1 MQLLV
6 WGVAPFKTF
15 DQETDD
21 INQAFRSLYYTGS
34 ALCIFFPCFTHLCLP
49 FIYVFLLHIS
59 GHPKVSHFT
68 SLSFSNQNV
77 SSGKVS
83 VNNLWQISL
92 DLHRH
97 RQERILN
104 VLLFWNTINDVYTL
118 IFYERLNVTRV
129 TLFKY
134 IHTIERKG
142 ADAFFVC
149 WLICKMSHQEPKTTR
164 KYFNL
169 QISKRGNS
177 SHQQFPEQ
185 TSSAV
190 VTSNLFVVWYLS
202 LCNKCHL
209 IHGSFSGNQGD
220 LHTEHTHSIPIR
232 DLREIETY

>member
-1 MQLLV
+1 MPQPTIYCNNKAHDSFQPWATLSISPLLQAREDKLKGLSCYRLNSNLGESRIITCFIDVTDTGSNLKGYLWKKQTQTNKQKNSTYLQLLV

-118 IFYERLNVTRV
+118 IF
-129 TLFKY
+129 
-134 IHTIERKG
+134 
-142 ADAFFVC
+142 
-149 WLICKMSHQEPKTTR
+149 
-164 KYFNL
+164 
-169 QISKRGNS
+169 
-177 SHQQFPEQ
+177 
-185 TSSAV
+185 
-190 VTSNLFVVWYLS
+190 
-202 LCNKCHL
+202 
-209 IHGSFSGNQGD
+209 
-220 LHTEHTHSIPIR
+220 
-232 DLREIETY
+232 

>member
-1 MQLLV
+1 MPQPTIYCNNKAHDSLQPWATLSISLLLQAREDKLKGLSCYRLNSNLGESRIITCFIDVTDTGSNLKGYLWKKQTQTNKQKNSTYLQLLV

-118 IFYERLNVTRV
+118 IF
-129 TLFKY
+129 
-134 IHTIERKG
+134 
-142 ADAFFVC
+142 
-149 WLICKMSHQEPKTTR
+149 
-164 KYFNL
+164 
-169 QISKRGNS
+169 
-177 SHQQFPEQ
+177 
-185 TSSAV
+185 
-190 VTSNLFVVWYLS
+190 
-202 LCNKCHL
+202 
-209 IHGSFSGNQGD
+209 
-220 LHTEHTHSIPIR
+220 
-232 DLREIETY
+232 

>member
-1 MQLLV
+1 MPQPTIYCNNKAHDSFQPWATLSISLLLQAREDKLKGLSCYRLNSNLGESRIITCFIDVTDTGSNLKGYLWKKQTQTNKQKNSTYLQLLV

-15 DQETDD
+15 DQEIDD

-118 IFYERLNVTRV
+118 IF
-129 TLFKY
+129 
-134 IHTIERKG
+134 
-142 ADAFFVC
+142 
-149 WLICKMSHQEPKTTR
+149 
-164 KYFNL
+164 
-169 QISKRGNS
+169 
-177 SHQQFPEQ
+177 
-185 TSSAV
+185 
-190 VTSNLFVVWYLS
+190 
-202 LCNKCHL
+202 
-209 IHGSFSGNQGD
+209 
-220 LHTEHTHSIPIR
+220 
-232 DLREIETY
+232 

>member
-1 MQLLV
+1 MPQPTIYCNNKAHDSLQPWATLSISLLLHAREDKLKGLSCYRLNSNLGESRIITCFIDVTDTGSNLKGYLWKKQTQTNKQKNSTYLQLLV

-15 DQETDD
+15 DQETED

-104 VLLFWNTINDVYTL
+104 VLRFWNTINDVYTL
-118 IFYERLNVTRV
+118 IF
-129 TLFKY
+129 
-134 IHTIERKG
+134 
-142 ADAFFVC
+142 
-149 WLICKMSHQEPKTTR
+149 
-164 KYFNL
+164 
-169 QISKRGNS
+169 
-177 SHQQFPEQ
+177 
-185 TSSAV
+185 
-190 VTSNLFVVWYLS
+190 
-202 LCNKCHL
+202 
-209 IHGSFSGNQGD
+209 
-220 LHTEHTHSIPIR
+220 
-232 DLREIETY
+232 

>member
-1 MQLLV
+1 MTQPTIYCNNKAHDSLQPWETLSISLLLQAREDKLKGLSCYRLNSNLGESRTITCFIDLTDTGSNLKGYLWKKQTQTNKQKNSTYLQLLV

-15 DQETDD
+15 DQETED

-59 GHPKVSHFT
+59 CHPKVSHFT

-118 IFYERLNVTRV
+118 IF
-129 TLFKY
+129 
-134 IHTIERKG
+134 
-142 ADAFFVC
+142 
-149 WLICKMSHQEPKTTR
+149 
-164 KYFNL
+164 
-169 QISKRGNS
+169 
-177 SHQQFPEQ
+177 
-185 TSSAV
+185 
-190 VTSNLFVVWYLS
+190 
-202 LCNKCHL
+202 
-209 IHGSFSGNQGD
+209 
-220 LHTEHTHSIPIR
+220 
-232 DLREIETY
+232 

>member
-1 MQLLV
+1 MPQPTIYCNYKAHDSLQPWATLSISLLLQAREDKLKGLSCYRLNSNLGESRIITCFIDVIDSGSNLKGYLWKKQTQTNKKNSTYLQLLV

-104 VLLFWNTINDVYTL
+104 VLLFWNTINDIYTL
-118 IFYERLNVTRV
+118 IF
-129 TLFKY
+129 
-134 IHTIERKG
+134 
-142 ADAFFVC
+142 
-149 WLICKMSHQEPKTTR
+149 
-164 KYFNL
+164 
-169 QISKRGNS
+169 
-177 SHQQFPEQ
+177 
-185 TSSAV
+185 
-190 VTSNLFVVWYLS
+190 
-202 LCNKCHL
+202 
-209 IHGSFSGNQGD
+209 
-220 LHTEHTHSIPIR
+220 
-232 DLREIETY
+232 

>member
-1 MQLLV
+1 MPQPTIYCNNKAHDSLQPWATLSISLLLQAREDKLKGLSCYRLNSNLGESRIITCFIDVTDTGSNLKGYQWKKQTQTNKQNNSTYLQLLV

-118 IFYERLNVTRV
+118 IF
-129 TLFKY
+129 
-134 IHTIERKG
+134 
-142 ADAFFVC
+142 
-149 WLICKMSHQEPKTTR
+149 
-164 KYFNL
+164 
-169 QISKRGNS
+169 
-177 SHQQFPEQ
+177 
-185 TSSAV
+185 
-190 VTSNLFVVWYLS
+190 
-202 LCNKCHL
+202 
-209 IHGSFSGNQGD
+209 
-220 LHTEHTHSIPIR
+220 
-232 DLREIETY
+232 

>member
-1 MQLLV
+1 MPQPTIYCNNKAHDSLQPWATLSISLLLQAREDKLKGLSCYRLNSNLGESRIITCFIDVTDTGSNLKGYLWKKQTQTNKQKNSTYLQLLV

-15 DQETDD
+15 DQETED

-118 IFYERLNVTRV
+118 IF
-129 TLFKY
+129 
-134 IHTIERKG
+134 
-142 ADAFFVC
+142 
-149 WLICKMSHQEPKTTR
+149 
-164 KYFNL
+164 
-169 QISKRGNS
+169 
-177 SHQQFPEQ
+177 
-185 TSSAV
+185 
-190 VTSNLFVVWYLS
+190 
-202 LCNKCHL
+202 
-209 IHGSFSGNQGD
+209 
-220 LHTEHTHSIPIR
+220 
-232 DLREIETY
+232 

>member
-1 MQLLV
+1 MPQTTIYCNKKAHDSFQPWATLSISLLLQAREDKLKGLSCYRLNSNLGESRIITCFIDVTDTGSNLKGYLWKKQTQTNKQKNSTYLQLLV

-118 IFYERLNVTRV
+118 IF
-129 TLFKY
+129 
-134 IHTIERKG
+134 
-142 ADAFFVC
+142 
-149 WLICKMSHQEPKTTR
+149 
-164 KYFNL
+164 
-169 QISKRGNS
+169 
-177 SHQQFPEQ
+177 
-185 TSSAV
+185 
-190 VTSNLFVVWYLS
+190 
-202 LCNKCHL
+202 
-209 IHGSFSGNQGD
+209 
-220 LHTEHTHSIPIR
+220 
-232 DLREIETY
+232 

>member
-1 MQLLV
+1 MPQPTIYCNNKAHDSFQPWATLSISLLLQAREDKLKGLSCYRLNSNLGESRIITCFIDVTDTGSNLKGYLWKKQTQTNKQKNSTYLQLLV

-118 IFYERLNVTRV
+118 IF
-129 TLFKY
+129 
-134 IHTIERKG
+134 
-142 ADAFFVC
+142 
-149 WLICKMSHQEPKTTR
+149 
-164 KYFNL
+164 
-169 QISKRGNS
+169 
-177 SHQQFPEQ
+177 
-185 TSSAV
+185 
-190 VTSNLFVVWYLS
+190 
-202 LCNKCHL
+202 
-209 IHGSFSGNQGD
+209 
-220 LHTEHTHSIPIR
+220 
-232 DLREIETY
+232 

>member
-1 MQLLV
+1 MPQPTIYCNNKAHDSFQPWATLSISLLLQAREDKLKGLSCYRLNSNLGESRIITCFIDVTDTGSNLKGYLWKKQTQTNKQKNSTYLQLLV

-59 GHPKVSHFT
+59 GHPKVSYFT

-118 IFYERLNVTRV
+118 IF
-129 TLFKY
+129 
-134 IHTIERKG
+134 
-142 ADAFFVC
+142 
-149 WLICKMSHQEPKTTR
+149 
-164 KYFNL
+164 
-169 QISKRGNS
+169 
-177 SHQQFPEQ
+177 
-185 TSSAV
+185 
-190 VTSNLFVVWYLS
+190 
-202 LCNKCHL
+202 
-209 IHGSFSGNQGD
+209 
-220 LHTEHTHSIPIR
+220 
-232 DLREIETY
+232 